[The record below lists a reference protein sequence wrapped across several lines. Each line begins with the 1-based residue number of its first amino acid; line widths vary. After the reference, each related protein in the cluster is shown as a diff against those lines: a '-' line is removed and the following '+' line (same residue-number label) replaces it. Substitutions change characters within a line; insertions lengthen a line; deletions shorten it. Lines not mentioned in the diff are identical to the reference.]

1 MIKKITILLSILW
14 TAISLYGQLP
24 VGGWTLHSPFNGV
37 SKIAETKGM
46 TYYLS
51 SGSLFSVDKKTQEVR
66 ALNNGNILNGAPITG
81 IYPHPE
87 GKYLIVTYENCNM
100 DKLLDDGSVVNI
112 PDISN
117 ALLTGRPSINHV
129 GFGKDK
135 FYVSASFGLVTFND
149 KKNETLET
157 MFTPNPVTAAFGL
170 GDYVVIHYDRHL
182 RSASQSERIV
192 SLDQTHLMSDWA
204 FDLHGAAPVGDKR
217 LVMLVGSAN
226 NQEVSVADF
235 DFDNMTA
242 ATTGLRQNN
251 NIVRG
256 IKHLLSMDA
265 QKVAVSQEG
274 SWFTFDPGC
283 PANQPAVTA
292 FPAVLKGN
300 ALSAM
305 NGFSEVWAGNADGI
319 CKFDISTSGTATQL
333 CDRFGKTD
341 FATANCNRIFTQP
354 DGSLYFWRED
364 EEGGF
369 QYGFSGTAPL
379 ILSQRDSNKDFYNIS
394 PTKISN
400 NGNAISSV
408 PRPFWVTQDQH
419 DPDAYF
425 VTTWNNG
432 VYRFKNGEQTHQL
445 TNANSPLDSKFSYR
459 IAFAGFDAFGN
470 LWVAQERPL
479 YDHDNIHAISY
490 SDLMKENTSAS
501 DWHTFDALNRI
512 YRCTVGCTLFAH
524 KMMVFARGHWANT
537 VLTFINQKN
546 TPSFDDDQLIQ
557 ATTFIDQDNKTF
569 SFSHVCALAEDKKG
583 RLWVGTNMG
592 VFEIT
597 DPSKITSDIVN
608 INHLKVPRND
618 GTGLADY
625 LLDAITVTGIAV
637 DSSNRKW
644 LSTTTSGV
652 YLVSEDGDQIIE
664 HYTTENSILPSNKVF
679 SVACDPNSSSVF
691 FATANGVVEYNS
703 TSMPPSENLDNV
715 YAYPNPVRPDY
726 SGWITVTGLM
736 DNTLVKIA
744 DSAGNVFFQGRSEG
758 GMITWDGC
766 NAAGDR
772 VKTGVYYVFA
782 SQGTSNDSGSDACV
796 TKIMV
801 IN

>member
-87 GKYLIVTYENCNM
+87 GKYMIVTYENCNM

-117 ALLTGRPSINHV
+117 ALLTGRPSINHI

-182 RSASQSERIV
+182 RCASQSERIV

-283 PANQPAVTA
+283 PAAQPAVTT

-319 CKFDISTSGTATQL
+319 CKFDISTSGTPNQL

-354 DGSLYFWRED
+354 DGSIFFWNEYAS
-364 EEGGF
+364 GGSYLGWTGGSTLSLSTYLPDKTF
-369 QYGFSGTAPL
+369 QQWKP
-379 ILSQRDSNKDFYNIS
+379 Q
-394 PTKISN
+394 N
-400 NGNAISSV
+400 NGQDMSISQPMCV
-408 PRPFWVTQDQH
+408 LQDPTN
-419 DPDAYF
+419 PDVIF
-425 VTTWNNG
+425 VSTFRSG
-432 VYRFKNGEQTHQL
+432 VYRFNNHAMTHQL
-445 TNANSPLDSKFSYR
+445 TKDNSALSLVAFYGIAYMLVDNYNNLWIAQETPNVNTQNLHVIPLSEFSKENPARDAWTTYDVSILYRTSHGICLTQSDMVVIARGQWSNTR
-459 IAFAGFDAFGN
+459 IAFFKQNGTATAKDDEYI
-470 LWVAQERPL
+470 L
-479 YDHDNIHAISY
+479 
-490 SDLMKENTSAS
+490 AS
-501 DWHTFDALNRI
+501 
-512 YRCTVGCTLFAH
+512 
-524 KMMVFARGHWANT
+524 
-537 VLTFINQKN
+537 
-546 TPSFDDDQLIQ
+546 
-557 ATTFIDQDNKTF
+557 TFIDQDNKTF

-583 RLWVGTNMG
+583 RLWVGTNNG
-592 VFEIT
+592 IFEIT
-597 DPSKITSDIVN
+597 DPSKITSDVVN

-782 SQGTSNDSGSDACV
+782 SQGTSNDSGNDACV

>member
-182 RSASQSERIV
+182 RSASQSEHIV
-192 SLDQTHLMSDWA
+192 SLGQTHLMSDWA
-204 FDLHGAAPVGDKR
+204 FDLYGAAPVGDKR
-217 LVMLVGSAN
+217 LVMLVGAAN

-256 IKHLLSMDA
+256 IKHLLLMDA

-274 SWFTFDPGC
+274 SWFTFDPEC
-283 PANQPAVTA
+283 PAAQPAVTA

-319 CKFDISTSGTATQL
+319 CKFDISSPETPTQL
-333 CDRFGKTD
+333 CDRFGKTN
-341 FATANCNRIFTQP
+341 FATSGCNRISVQSDSRLLFWNATHFVGDYIGLQGEANLKLSEYSKNTGFFNLALDTPISQPTWIVQDPKEPETFYVGAFWGGLYRVKDGKVDKLFTNQN
-354 DGSLYFWRED
+354 SAL
-364 EEGGF
+364 
-369 QYGFSGTAPL
+369 
-379 ILSQRDSNKDFYNIS
+379 NKEAFY
-394 PTKISN
+394 
-400 NGNAISSV
+400 AIGAIV
-408 PRPFWVTQDQH
+408 IDNY
-419 DPDAYF
+419 D
-425 VTTWNNG
+425 
-432 VYRFKNGEQTHQL
+432 
-445 TNANSPLDSKFSYR
+445 
-459 IAFAGFDAFGN
+459 N
-470 LWVAQERPL
+470 LWITQEAPYTGTKTLHVIPMSEMR
-479 YDHDNIHAISY
+479 
-490 SDLMKENTSAS
+490 KENPAIESWTTYDYNALYRTTLGTNLSHS
-501 DWHTFDALNRI
+501 DM
-512 YRCTVGCTLFAH
+512 V
-524 KMMVFARGHWANT
+524 VFARGEWAGYLLFVKENGT
-537 VLTFINQKN
+537 SSVA
-546 TPSFDDDQLIQ
+546 DDSHL
-557 ATTFIDQDNKTF
+557 ATTSYVDQDNKVL
-569 SFSHVCALAEDKKG
+569 SFNHVCALAEDKKG
-583 RLWVGTNMG
+583 RLWIGTNNG

-597 DPSKITSDIVN
+597 DPSKINSDVASV
-608 INHLKVPRND
+608 NHLKVPRND